1 MITVTGS
8 IAIRTIEG
16 RFGSFNVGTLDCSVG
31 SFTVKDAA
39 IEEFSEGTY
48 QGTFVIDAIKLD
60 SYISHGRAVTG
71 IRAYIQ
77 AITILDCDATH
88 PAPFEMEQDPLE
100 EESQHAA
107 TPKQNLS
114 EPVPPTDST
123 TEKPENPESEE
134 LNSSADN
141 GQALFGLL
149 WPLRSTVRLDSTVDR
164 KRLREQKD
172 YLSQLGYAFD
182 ARTQLWNKD

>member
-16 RFGSFNVGTLDCSVG
+16 RFGSFNVGTLECSVG

-77 AITILDCDATH
+77 AITIHDCDATH
-88 PAPFEMEQDPLE
+88 PAPLEMEQDPLE
-100 EESQHAA
+100 EESQHTT

-114 EPVPPTDST
+114 EST
-123 TEKPENPESEE
+123 AEKSENPEPKEP
-134 LNSSADN
+134 NSSADN